1 MSVLHQCVKAFWLTS
16 YWKFAAFHQ
25 PRCIYVCLF
34 LHYREEEEAEDEKKN
49 WQTHWMP
56 FFISYKFFSK
66 LLQYWLV
73 YFACNVRDSLQFQR
87 ICSLFALKSHRANN
101 HTHTD
106 TGTATN
112 IFYANALF
120 PFNRNEFFAIALSAS
135 IVRLVVQLNITKW
148 WCWSCGIYLIAI
160 LCKYHLSME
169 MIEYT
174 HFFLFAVG
182 LSVAN
187 VCFYLLL
194 IRAHTIWL
202 YLIWNG
208 WMY

>member
-1 MSVLHQCVKAFWLTS
+1 MRHFISHQKM
-16 YWKFAAFHQ
+16 
-25 PRCIYVCLF
+25 
-34 LHYREEEEAEDEKKN
+34 KKN

-73 YFACNVRDSLQFQR
+73 YFSCNVRDSLQFQR
-87 ICSLFALKSHRANN
+87 IRSLFALKSHRANN